1 MAASRGEVEPV
12 EVVPTVDQTGEPEV
26 RVKGSPA

>member
-12 EVVPTVDQTGEPEV
+12 EDVPVPVTGEPEV
-26 RVKGSPA
+26 VPKGSPA